1 MAETRF
7 DPRIVGLV
15 ASLPDDPDPQ
25 LTYRQKAADL
35 RFERLDGAVHLYRM
49 QDILAVN
56 RDPTVLGT
64 GGRGSAFA
72 TDMPLIPLE
81 VDGPEHAKW
90 RRLLDPMFSP
100 KRTRALEQSVR
111 DRAAGLIDEC
121 LTELAGGGRVELYS
135 RFCMPLPCLTFL
147 RLVGAPEADLGFFLE
162 FKEGVVH
169 PAGDTVEEMNANMAA
184 AGMKLYQYFTEF
196 IAERRTS
203 APSDDV
209 LGELLVAE
217 VDGRPITDL
226 ELLNIMF
233 LLMFAGLDTVTASLS
248 CLVGWFARHPE
259 ERDRVTAEPALL
271 PGAIEELMRY
281 ESPVPSGTRYATV
294 ELDLGGGLVIAPG
307 EAIHTLW
314 AAANVD
320 PNAFEDPLCP
330 ALDRPRHTHIAFA
343 SGTHRCLGS
352 HLARME
358 LRVALEE
365 LHRRMPRYRIAPGE
379 ELRFSNISVRSAQYL
394 PIALDP

>member
-1 MAETRF
+1 VTETRF
-7 DPRIVGLV
+7 DPRIEGLV

-25 LTYRQKAADL
+25 LVYRQKAGDV
-35 RFERLDGAVHLYRM
+35 RFERMAGAVHLYRM
-49 QDILAVN
+49 RDILAVN

-64 GGRGSAFA
+64 GGRGGAFA

-81 VDGPEHAKW
+81 VDGPEHATW

-100 KRTRALEQSVR
+100 KRTRALERSVR
-111 DRAAGLIDEC
+111 DRAAGLIDGC
-121 LTELAGGGRVELYS
+121 LAELADGGRVEFYS

-196 IAERRTS
+196 IAERRT
-203 APSDDV
+203 APPTDDV
-209 LGELLVAE
+209 LGELLTAQVA
-217 VDGRPITDL
+217 GRPVTDL

-233 LLMFAGLDTVTASLS
+233 LLMFAGLDTVSASLS
-248 CLVGWFARHPE
+248 CLVGWFARHPA
-259 ERDRVTAEPALL
+259 ERDRVVADEGLL

-294 ELDLGGGLVIAPG
+294 ELDLGDGLVIAPG

-320 PNAFEDPLCP
+320 PTAFDDPLRP

-365 LHRRMPRYRIAPGE
+365 LHRRIPRYRIAPGE

-394 PIALDP
+394 PIALD